1 MSDSPDEWE
10 IPAANRP
17 KAGDFAFDLETT
29 LSAVFALRSEIP
41 EDAFTAQV
49 LGTERMGNGVL
60 IRADGLVLTIGYLIA
75 EAETV
80 WLLSND
86 GDAIPAHVVAYDHNT
101 GFGLVQA
108 LAKITAP
115 PVPLGNSHSAGMGD
129 PVIMAGHG
137 GQRHA
142 LSAWIAAKREF
153 AGYWEYLL
161 DEAIFTTPPH
171 PNWGGAALLNSEGE
185 LLGIGSLFVQQ
196 IDEYDTQVDGNMV
209 VPIDILDPILD
220 DLLKFGKSQHPQRPW
235 LGAYTAESDGQ
246 LIVAGLAEDGP
257 AESADVQTGDVV
269 LAVAGESVNDLAAML
284 RKTWSLGNAG
294 VEVPLTLLRNGE
306 ITDVSISSS
315 DRMLYMKSPKM
326 H

>member
-1 MSDSPDEWE
+1 MPDSSDEWE

-115 PVPLGNSHSAGMGD
+115 PIPLGNSRSAGMGD
-129 PVIMAGHG
+129 AVIMAGHG
-137 GQRHA
+137 GQSHA

-171 PNWGGAALLNSEGE
+171 PNWGGAALLNTEGE

-196 IDEYDTQVDGNMV
+196 VDEYDTQVDGNMI
-209 VPIDILDPILD
+209 VPIEILDPILD
-220 DLLKFGKSQHPQRPW
+220 DLLKFGKSQHPQHPW

-246 LIVAGLAEDGP
+246 LIIAGLAEDGP
-257 AESADVQTGDVV
+257 AESADVQAGDVV
-269 LAVAGESVNDLAAML
+269 LAVAGDPVNDLAAML
-284 RKTWSLGNAG
+284 RKTLSLGSAG

>member
-1 MSDSPDEWE
+1 MSNSSDEWE
-10 IPAANRP
+10 IPPGNQP
-17 KAGDFAFDLETT
+17 KSGDFSFDLESTF
-29 LSAVFALRSEIP
+29 SAVFALRSEIS
-41 EDAFTAQV
+41 EDAFTAKV

-86 GDAIPAHVVAYDHNT
+86 GDAIPAHVVAYDHST

-108 LAKITAP
+108 LAKISVP
-115 PVPLGNSHSAGMGD
+115 PIPLGDSRTAEMGD
-129 PVIMAGHG
+129 PVIIAGHG
-137 GQRHA
+137 GQSHA

-161 DEAIFTTPPH
+161 GEAIFTTPPH
-171 PNWGGAALLNSEGE
+171 PNWGGAALLNTEGE

-196 IDEYDTQVDGNMV
+196 VDEYDTQVDGNMI
-209 VPIDILDPILD
+209 VPIEILGPILD
-220 DLLKFGKSQHPQRPW
+220 DLLKFGKSQHPQHPW
-235 LGAYTAESDGQ
+235 LGAYIAESDGQ
-246 LIVAGLAEDGP
+246 LVVAGLAEDGP
-257 AESADVQTGDVV
+257 AESADIQVGDIV
-269 LAVAGESVNDLAAML
+269 LAVAGEPVSELAAML
-284 RKTWSLGNAG
+284 RKTWSLGSAG

-306 ITDVSISSS
+306 ITDVSVSSS

>member
-1 MSDSPDEWE
+1 MSDNPDEWE

-17 KAGDFAFDLETT
+17 KAGDFAFDLDTT